1 MKRLSTL
8 LVVGFLSLFAFSLSL
23 WQTPQNW
30 QNIASFKTFLDLCLI
45 DNQLLTSL
53 ENLEEVT
60 TLVMPLTKPLT
71 QSELNL
77 LDGFCQKGGHL
88 LLYPLNNSL
97 PITTAID
104 NFFQVEAKVL
114 TYSIGSF
121 SYTKLS
127 PQIVYLHSDITPRL
141 PEDNTKEL
149 LLQIISEFEPESL
162 TKTREFGQKRVTE
175 ITAVILNT
183 LEQKKPTKDTQHE
196 IAAKLESILI
206 QAGETAKKGHIWKL
220 NALKKEAEELSELYK
235 ATFFASYPVE
245 TRGIWIS
252 TKALPRTREGIALM
266 VANIAQAGFNVILPE
281 VFAHG
286 YTIYPSKVAQKYGI
300 VKQDPTFINFNPLP
314 ILIEEAKKN
323 DLEIHAWFSVF
334 YVGLNSLE
342 PILSL
347 YPSWA
352 AVNQD
357 GTYGYSRDG
366 NHLYFA
372 SPLNCE
378 FREYVTDLMVEVAVE
393 GVSGIHLDYVRYAGP
408 DVKETDYSEV
418 AVSDFSKRF
427 GLLPNQKRTP
437 ASKLWIY
444 FRAGGVD
451 ELVKL
456 ASQKIKSYNPQI
468 ILSSAVAPDGPPTDY
483 NRNYMQNWP
492 LWLQRGY
499 LDFVI
504 PMTYSPNP
512 QNVTGWF
519 NSAVAKAPPFAPAY
533 AGLSAFGLFDKV
545 TLNKQ
550 VSELG
555 RSSGSLGSFFFAYD
569 HLDLQDLKVLK
580 AGVFSEKA
588 IPAHHFF
595 PENYSKLVNHVWEQ
609 ITQPSLELPP
619 EILTAFLSLSA
630 DGQSLKSFARYK
642 QTLEELE
649 ILKGLTS
656 KLVAGDLKNTLTNY
670 LSLLKRWLLAAGRN
684 GLVNKSEIEQEVFKV
699 TRQLGLIAPD
709 SPYFLIPNYLKDK
722 IWGPDF
728 YTEANNLLNLYK
740 DDSWWGKPEL
750 YELLNELLF
759 LTALNW
765 Y

>member
-1 MKRLSTL
+1 MKRLYI
-8 LVVGFLSLFAFSLSL
+8 FLILFGYLSVFACSLYL

-30 QNIASFKTFLDLCLI
+30 QSIASFKTFCDLSLI

-53 ENLEEVT
+53 ENLEEKAT
-60 TLVMPLTKPLT
+60 IVMPLTKPLT
-71 QSELNL
+71 YLELNL
-77 LDGFCQKGGHL
+77 LSDFCKKGGCL
-88 LLYPLNNSL
+88 LIYPLNNSSS
-97 PITTAID
+97 IETTL
-104 NFFQVEAKVL
+104 NKYFQDSKAQF
-114 TYSIGSF
+114 YSKGPL

-127 PQIVYLHSDITPRL
+127 PQIVYLHSNITLSL

-149 LLQIISEFEPESL
+149 LLQIINQFEPESL
-162 TKTREFGQKRVTE
+162 TKTHAFGQKRVEE

-183 LEQKKPTKDTQHE
+183 LEQKEPPTDTQLE
-196 IAAKLESILI
+196 IAVKLENILI
-206 QAGETAKKGHIWKL
+206 QARESADKGHIWKL
-220 NALKKEAEELSELYK
+220 NALKKEAEELHELYK

-252 TKALPRTREGIALM
+252 IKALPRTRDGIALM

-286 YTIYPSKVAQKYGI
+286 YTIYPSKIAQEYGI
-300 VKQDPTFINFNPLP
+300 PKQDPAFINFNPLP

-323 DLEIHAWFSVF
+323 DLEVHAWFSVF

-342 PILSL
+342 PICSL

-352 AVNQD
+352 AVNLD

-372 SPLNCE
+372 SPLSRE
-378 FREYVTDLMVEVAVE
+378 FREYVTDLMVEVVSE
-393 GVSGIHLDYVRYAGP
+393 GVSGIHLDYVRYAGL

-418 AVSDFSKRF
+418 AVREFSKRF

-451 ELVKL
+451 ELVKV
-456 ASQKIKSYNPQI
+456 ASQKIKKLNPKI
-468 ILSSAVAPDGPPTDY
+468 ILSAAVAPDGPPTDY
-483 NRNYMQNWP
+483 NRNYLQNWP
-492 LWLQRGY
+492 LWLQSGY

-519 NSAVAKAPPFAPAY
+519 NSAVTKAPPFAPVY
-533 AGLSAFGLFDKV
+533 AGLSAFGLFDTN

-588 IPAHHFF
+588 TPAHHFL
-595 PENYSKLVNHVWEQ
+595 PEDYSKLVNYVWEQ
-609 ITQPSLELPP
+609 ITQPSLELPL
-619 EILTAFLSLSA
+619 EVLTAFLSLSA

-642 QTLEELE
+642 QTLEKLE
-649 ILKGLTS
+649 ILKDLTS
-656 KLVAGDLKNTLTNY
+656 KTVAGDLKNTLTNY

-684 GLVNKSEIEQEVFKV
+684 GLVNKTEVEQEVFKV
-699 TRQLGLIAPD
+699 TRQLGLIASD
-709 SPYFLIPNYLKDK
+709 TPYFLIPNYLKDK
-722 IWGPDF
+722 IWGAEF
-728 YTEANNLLNLYK
+728 YTEANNLLNMYS
-740 DDSWWGKPEL
+740 DSSLQEKPEL
-750 YELLNELLF
+750 YELLSELVF

-765 Y
+765 R